1 MIGWYYHSFGS
12 SFVNKSINFVTFNL
26 QLLHWHANIADG
38 KCGMNMV
45 SLFLKIS
52 LHTEICS
59 DFANIFDVDWFISYL
74 SKDVPVVKRIPDR
87 VMRSMEKL
95 PWTMRPPRKSMPEYY
110 LEQVLPILRRRHVS
124 IFYIGTLSML
134 LGIESIAIDNH
145 TTFNWCTL
153 LIIVPFF
160 IQWPFLS
167 LCLNC
172 NVLLLLGL
180 FFCYTFSVKLLAM
193 PCSNFGPHFIFQI
206 FSSCHL
212 DKELPL
218 IISKLLSIFFFP

>member
-1 MIGWYYHSFGS
+1 
-12 SFVNKSINFVTFNL
+12 
-26 QLLHWHANIADG
+26 
-38 KCGMNMV
+38 MNMV

-74 SKDVPVVKRIPDR
+74 SNDVPVVKRIPDR

-134 LGIESIAIDNH
+134 LGIE
-145 TTFNWCTL
+145 FY
-153 LIIVPFF
+153 
-160 IQWPFLS
+160 
-167 LCLNC
+167 C
-172 NVLLLLGL
+172 N
-180 FFCYTFSVKLLAM
+180 
-193 PCSNFGPHFIFQI
+193 
-206 FSSCHL
+206 
-212 DKELPL
+212 
-218 IISKLLSIFFFP
+218 